1 MKFQFQKFTRNI
13 AITIGA
19 ALIVASCAINSAT
32 PKNPMGFFL
41 TSVNPGKGADLGG
54 LEGADKYCE
63 ALASSVGAGGKAW
76 KAYLSAAA
84 SGSSAAINAKDR
96 IGNGPWQNAKGI
108 IIANNVAE
116 LHGTNN
122 LNKQTAL
129 TEKGDVISGRGDPV
143 NQHDILTGSTDDGR
157 LAIAAAGTAIGS
169 DTTCGNW
176 SKSGDGSA
184 FVGHHDRIGA
194 NDSAPMKS
202 WNSSHPS
209 RGCGMDALKATGGSG
224 LFYCFATTKN

>member
-1 MKFQFQKFTRNI
+1 MKFVQKKSL
-13 AITIGA
+13 TIGLA
-19 ALIVASCAINSAT
+19 ISTSLVLGACAMTSSS
-32 PKNPMGFFL
+32 PKNPMSFFL

-54 LEGADKYCE
+54 LAGADQYCE
-63 ALASSVGAGGKAW
+63 SLAAGVGAGGKNW

-84 SGSSAAINAKDR
+84 AGSAPVINAKDR
-96 IGNGPWQNAKGI
+96 IGNGPWQNAKGVV
-108 IIANNVAE
+108 IANNLTE
-116 LHGTNN
+116 LHGNNN

-129 TEKGDVISGRGDPV
+129 TEKGETISGRGDPV

-157 LAIAAAGTAIGS
+157 LAIAAAAAAAGA

-176 SKSGDGSA
+176 TKSGDGSA

-209 RGCGMDALKATGGSG
+209 RGCGMDALKATGGAG
-224 LFYCFATTKN
+224 LFYCFATK